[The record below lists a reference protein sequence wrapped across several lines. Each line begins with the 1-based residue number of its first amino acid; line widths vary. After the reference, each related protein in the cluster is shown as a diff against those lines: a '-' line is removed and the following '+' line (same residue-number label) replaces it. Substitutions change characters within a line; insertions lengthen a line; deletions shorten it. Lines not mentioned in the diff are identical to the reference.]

1 VLGVG
6 VEPRAEFLESRAPAS
21 GVLVRELY
29 ALIRMRS
36 TFFCPRLGHIW
47 ATNLYDYG
55 VKRAI
60 GSQPRA
66 CRINTGYVSDMPV
79 THEVAGS
86 SSVIPTREFGLYH
99 AQCWLPADRTVTKTS
114 TSKERCS
121 ENLCG
126 AYLCPNCTLGPD

>member
-1 VLGVG
+1 
-6 VEPRAEFLESRAPAS
+6 
-21 GVLVRELY
+21 
-29 ALIRMRS
+29 MRS

-66 CRINTGYVSDMPV
+66 CGINTGYVSDMPV

-99 AQCWLPADRTVTKTS
+99 AQCWSTGRPDRDKNIDIKRALFRELVWCITW
-114 TSKERCS
+114 CI
-121 ENLCG
+121 
-126 AYLCPNCTLGPD
+126 

>member
-1 VLGVG
+1 
-6 VEPRAEFLESRAPAS
+6 
-21 GVLVRELY
+21 
-29 ALIRMRS
+29 MRS

-66 CRINTGYVSDMPV
+66 GRINTGYVSDMPV

-114 TSKERCS
+114 TSPKDRDWHAGWPAQKR
-121 ENLCG
+121 N
-126 AYLCPNCTLGPD
+126 TLHGMCVIEVLDE